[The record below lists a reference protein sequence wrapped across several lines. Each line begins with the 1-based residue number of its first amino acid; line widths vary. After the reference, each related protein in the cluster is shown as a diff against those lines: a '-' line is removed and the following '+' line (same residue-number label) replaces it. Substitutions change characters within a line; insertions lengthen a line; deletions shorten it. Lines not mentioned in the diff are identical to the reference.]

1 MLITSLSIITTIMLV
16 YTTLYFISK
25 VTDSRL
31 NFIKIEPPK
40 NIFIISSGILIAI
53 LHIKIEGN
61 LILLIHIL
69 IYIILMKYV
78 IELSTEKAFFSTLVI
93 YLMIAIAD
101 VLGVVLYSF
110 INSDIVSLGLEE
122 RTIIGNIVI
131 ITLLYIC
138 SYIKPLLKLLST
150 LIKTSETKI
159 GNIIVITIS
168 LTSLIYIMVYYNI
181 ETSDL
186 EDLKVKFLTAITL
199 VFILTKFYIEKQDK
213 NNVIKEYDKMSEYV
227 KVYEDIIEKD
237 RIRRHENKNQ
247 LVTIKGMISED
258 DKKTQEYIDSLI
270 DDNSDKSY
278 KWISELTNIPIGGLK
293 GLLFYKVNQMRDSG
307 IEVSLTISRSLE
319 ESKLQNIN
327 MKLYKQLCQIIGVYV
342 DNAIEACIDCDIK
355 SIGIEIYKDGDI
367 FEFIITNTYKGNV
380 EVDNMDNAGYTTKGN
395 GHGYGLSL
403 VRDIINSNPQFF
415 QNRELIND
423 YYIQHL
429 FLDLTD

>member
-1 MLITSLSIITTIMLV
+1 MLITSLSIISSIGLCYITI
-16 YTTLYFISK
+16 YFISK
-25 VTDSRL
+25 LLNIRL
-31 NFIKIEPPK
+31 EINIK
-40 NIFIISSGILIAI
+40 
-53 LHIKIEGN
+53 N
-61 LILLIHIL
+61 LMIIL
-69 IYIILMKYV
+69 IYSITAIMLHYITGKTISIILYYLILMIINKLIFKTSISKSTISALICYLML
-78 IELSTEKAFFSTLVI
+78 ICSDILSYFI
-93 YLMIAIAD
+93 YLILKID
-101 VLGVVLYSF
+101 PFL
-110 INSDIVSLGLEE
+110 INMYEKIL
-122 RTIIGNIVI
+122 IGNIVVMCLILIVSKINI
-131 ITLLYIC
+131 ITQLFAAIIEKSENKVIKYVLSSIAMLGLLYTFIYYNI
-138 SYIKPLLKLLST
+138 SSKSLEIVLVNTLTMLLFTVILLKLYVEQMNKKNL
-150 LIKTSETKI
+150 KI
-159 GNIIVITIS
+159 
-168 LTSLIYIMVYYNI
+168 
-181 ETSDL
+181 
-186 EDLKVKFLTAITL
+186 
-199 VFILTKFYIEKQDK
+199 
-213 NNVIKEYDKMSEYV
+213 EYDKMSEYV

-247 LVTIKGMISED
+247 LITIKGMISED

>member
-1 MLITSLSIITTIMLV
+1 MLITSLSIISSIGLCYITI
-16 YTTLYFISK
+16 YFISK
-25 VTDSRL
+25 LLNTRL
-31 NFIKIEPPK
+31 EINIKNLMFILLYSITAIMLHYITGKMIS
-40 NIFIISSGILIAI
+40 IILYY
-53 LHIKIEGN
+53 
-61 LILLIHIL
+61 LILMIINKLIFNTSISKSTISALICYLMLICSDIL
-69 IYIILMKYV
+69 SY
-78 IELSTEKAFFSTLVI
+78 FI
-93 YLMIAIAD
+93 YLILKMD
-101 VLGVVLYSF
+101 PFL
-110 INSDIVSLGLEE
+110 INMYEKIL
-122 RTIIGNIVI
+122 IGNIVVMCLLLIVSKINI
-131 ITLLYIC
+131 ITQLFAAIIEKSENKVIKYILSSIAMLGLLYTFIYYNI
-138 SYIKPLLKLLST
+138 SSKSLEIVLVNTLTMLLFTVILLKLYVEQMNKKNL
-150 LIKTSETKI
+150 KI
-159 GNIIVITIS
+159 
-168 LTSLIYIMVYYNI
+168 
-181 ETSDL
+181 
-186 EDLKVKFLTAITL
+186 
-199 VFILTKFYIEKQDK
+199 
-213 NNVIKEYDKMSEYV
+213 EYDKMSEYV

>member
-1 MLITSLSIITTIMLV
+1 MLITSLSIITTIILC
-16 YTTLYFISK
+16 YTIVYFISK
-25 VTDSRL
+25 ILNIKLKFNSKSIICTLVYAISSVLIHYITDKTISIVL
-31 NFIKIEPPK
+31 YYLILMIISKIIFQISISKATLSSLICYLVLICSDILSVFILLAIKIDPTILTLYEK
-40 NIFIISSGILIAI
+40 TIFGNIMVI
-53 LHIKIEGN
+53 
-61 LILLIHIL
+61 ILLMTISKIPFLSRIFENITDKSENKVVKYIL
-69 IYIILMKYV
+69 
-78 IELSTEKAFFSTLVI
+78 SSLVI
-93 YLMIAIAD
+93 
-101 VLGVVLYSF
+101 
-110 INSDIVSLGLEE
+110 
-122 RTIIGNIVI
+122 IG
-131 ITLLYIC
+131 LLY
-138 SYIKPLLKLLST
+138 T
-150 LIKTSETKI
+150 FA
-159 GNIIVITIS
+159 
-168 LTSLIYIMVYYNI
+168 YYNI
-181 ETSDL
+181 TSKNIDTIL
-186 EDLKVKFLTAITL
+186 INALTIVLFT
-199 VFILTKFYIEKQDK
+199 VILIKLYIEKLNK
-213 NNVIKEYDKMSEYV
+213 NTLKCEYDKMSEYV

-247 LVTIKGMISED
+247 LITIKGMISED

-293 GLLFYKVNQMRDSG
+293 GLLFYKVNQMRESG

>member
-1 MLITSLSIITTIMLV
+1 MLITSLSIIMTILQT
-16 YTTLYFISK
+16 YLNIYFISK
-25 VTDSRL
+25 ILRVKLKL
-31 NFIKIEPPK
+31 NVKNITITIILSIIVAISNRIQDNLISVLIQFTLLNVSIYLIFKIPLEKCIISVMLFYIILFLCDIFSILIAKFINIDFNDMSISEKKLVGTIIVSCL
-40 NIFIISSGILIAI
+40 IFIISKIYPVVYLFQKIAENIKVKIVSYIFVSMITLSIVYLFLYYNVISKSISEIIINVCMIILII
-53 LHIKIEGN
+53 CIFIK
-61 LILLIHIL
+61 
-69 IYIILMKYV
+69 
-78 IELSTEKAFFSTLVI
+78 FS
-93 YLMIAIAD
+93 
-101 VLGVVLYSF
+101 
-110 INSDIVSLGLEE
+110 LE
-122 RTIIGNIVI
+122 RIKKQNI
-131 ITLLYIC
+131 T
-138 SYIKPLLKLLST
+138 
-150 LIKTSETKI
+150 
-159 GNIIVITIS
+159 
-168 LTSLIYIMVYYNI
+168 
-181 ETSDL
+181 
-186 EDLKVKFLTAITL
+186 
-199 VFILTKFYIEKQDK
+199 
-213 NNVIKEYDKMSEYV
+213 KEYDKMSEYV

-247 LVTIKGMISED
+247 LITIKGMISED

-293 GLLFYKVNQMRDSG
+293 GLLFYKVNQMRESG